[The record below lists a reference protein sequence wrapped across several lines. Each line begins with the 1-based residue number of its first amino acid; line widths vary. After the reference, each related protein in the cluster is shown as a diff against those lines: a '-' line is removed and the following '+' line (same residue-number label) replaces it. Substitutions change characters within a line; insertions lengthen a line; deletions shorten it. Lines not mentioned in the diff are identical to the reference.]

1 MDQSRL
7 RRPCAAL
14 LAIAI
19 ALAAPAAMA
28 AELDGARLGF
38 AWAIPFIGV
47 LLSIA
52 ILPLAAPQSQPVTVT
67 DPSAL

>member
-1 MDQSRL
+1 MDKSRP
-7 RRPCAAL
+7 RWRHVAL
-14 LAIAI
+14 LAIATC
-19 ALAAPAAMA
+19 LAAPAAMA

-52 ILPLAAPQSQPVTVT
+52 ILPLAAP
-67 DPSAL
+67 